1 MPLQKSISVISYT
14 VLNQFIQKLDARLD
28 QQRKPSV
35 NANIKRERVEG
46 IVSNSTP
53 PFSLPKWMI
62 NPAHQHLLSVDE
74 IASGSAVSQV
84 SVQADGIIGSPAGQV
99 GVPVDDTGMQ
109 FPNIVEVS
117 SVQDESSDFELPPDM
132 RS

>member
-1 MPLQKSISVISYT
+1 M
-14 VLNQFIQKLDARLD
+14 
-28 QQRKPSV
+28 

-46 IVSNSTP
+46 VVSNSSP

-84 SVQADGIIGSPAGQV
+84 SVQADGIIGGSGEH
-99 GVPVDDTGMQ
+99 
-109 FPNIVEVS
+109 PNTCRHVS
-117 SVQDESSDFELPPDM
+117 CDVQLSELYKAVWSADSVQLSQNFATFTDEASL
-132 RS
+132 